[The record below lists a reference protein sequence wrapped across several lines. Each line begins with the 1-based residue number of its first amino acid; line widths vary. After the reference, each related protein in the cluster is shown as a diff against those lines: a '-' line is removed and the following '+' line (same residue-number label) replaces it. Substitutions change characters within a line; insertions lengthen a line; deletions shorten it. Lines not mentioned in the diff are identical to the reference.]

1 MEQMRAVNPKNH
13 KNLIKTTLKWR
24 VLANLELYRKVRVRS
39 DKVFI
44 KFHKN
49 RQILDRT
56 KMPIYSTITIVN
68 FYTKKLFNCGTKVI
82 KSLYLKFKRWLSQ
95 QNIKG
100 FCCGNQLKKL
110 TFFLNKIKHFR
121 NIVNNVRFMKTT
133 NNQLSLN

>member
-1 MEQMRAVNPKNH
+1 MRAVNPKNH

-68 FYTKKLFNCGTKVI
+68 FYTQKLFNCGTKVN
-82 KSLYLKFKRWLSQ
+82 KSLNHKFNR
-95 QNIKG
+95 
-100 FCCGNQLKKL
+100 
-110 TFFLNKIKHFR
+110 
-121 NIVNNVRFMKTT
+121 
-133 NNQLSLN
+133 

>member
-56 KMPIYSTITIVN
+56 KMSIYSTITIVN
-68 FYTKKLFNCGTKVI
+68 FYTKKLFNYGMKVN
-82 KSLYLKFKRWLSQ
+82 KSLNHKF
-95 QNIKG
+95 N
-100 FCCGNQLKKL
+100 C
-110 TFFLNKIKHFR
+110 
-121 NIVNNVRFMKTT
+121 
-133 NNQLSLN
+133 

>member
-24 VLANLELYRKVRVRS
+24 ILASLELYRKVRVGS

-56 KMPIYSTITIVN
+56 KMSIYSTITIVN
-68 FYTKKLFNCGTKVI
+68 FYTKKLFNYGMKVN
-82 KSLYLKFKRWLSQ
+82 R
-95 QNIKG
+95 
-100 FCCGNQLKKL
+100 
-110 TFFLNKIKHFR
+110 
-121 NIVNNVRFMKTT
+121 
-133 NNQLSLN
+133 SLNHQFNR

>member
-24 VLANLELYRKVRVRS
+24 VLANLELNRKVRVGS

-56 KMPIYSTITIVN
+56 KMSIYSIITIVN
-68 FYTKKLFNCGTKVI
+68 FYTKKLFNYGMKVN
-82 KSLYLKFKRWLSQ
+82 KSLNHQFSR
-95 QNIKG
+95 
-100 FCCGNQLKKL
+100 
-110 TFFLNKIKHFR
+110 
-121 NIVNNVRFMKTT
+121 
-133 NNQLSLN
+133 